1 MSNNQEEKI
10 YKDKVHLFIAL
21 QRPSK
26 QGVGHK
32 SCIRHVI
39 KRDEAEEL
47 KVFEAKIKA
56 VGGEWRIY
64 RTVNARDVNK
74 AYKVFMKMMIDYPER
89 ASCIDSIWIT
99 ALLQRECK
107 AEKYFMLDVDT
118 KDEEKILKLEYKL
131 WSGLNKKVEFEKYLA
146 CRHDKE
152 NILIINKIKSPSGWH
167 YITLPFDTREVCKLD
182 YVTLLRDGYY
192 YIKTINEDN

>member
-10 YKDKVHLFIAL
+10 YKDKVHLFLAL

-26 QGVGHK
+26 QGVGCK
-32 SCIRHVI
+32 ACIRHVI
-39 KRDEAEEL
+39 KRDEEEEL

-56 VGGEWRIY
+56 IGGEWRIY

-74 AYKVFMKMMIDYPER
+74 AYKWFMKRMIDYPER
-89 ASCIDSIWIT
+89 ASCIDSIWRT
-99 ALLQRECK
+99 ALLQNDCK

-118 KDEEKILKLEYKL
+118 ED
-131 WSGLNKKVEFEKYLA
+131 NKKLDEAFE
-146 CRHDKE
+146 RINE
-152 NILIINKIKSPSGWH
+152 SGEWQIIWNIKSPNGYH
-167 YITLPFDTREVCKLD
+167 IITRPFDTREVLKLD